1 MFNDTPATLS
11 RRMFLARVAGGI
23 AAWSSVN
30 GYARENSTTEEP
42 YFLTRGVVLTPE
54 DFTWTGWPEA
64 AKEARLTTI
73 SLHHSQS
80 PAHVIRF
87 VQSPAGRRVLEQCQK
102 LGLQVEYELHAMR
115 ELLPRDLFSKDPS
128 LFRMDDQGQRNPDAN
143 LCVHSS
149 AALQIAAENA
159 LRMAKILQ
167 PATHRYF
174 FWGDDG
180 LPWCRC
186 PQCRDLGDSDQAL
199 LLENS
204 LVEALQSWDP
214 QARLAHLAYAN
225 SLQPPRSIRPHPGI
239 FLEFAPIHRRYD
251 IPFESG
257 EDEAQ
262 RQNLAALDANL
273 QIFGAKNAQ
282 ALEYWL
288 DVSRFS
294 QWTKPAKKL
303 PFSPST
309 LQADLHTYGRRGIR
323 HLTSFAVYID
333 ADYVRQYGI
342 PPIQTYG
349 EALYQE
355 KPE

>member
-1 MFNDTPATLS
+1 MINYTPETLS
-11 RRMFLARVAGGI
+11 RRRFLARSAAGL
-23 AAWSSVN
+23 AAGAAAVL
-30 GYARENSTTEEP
+30 ARGETGLEEP
-42 YFLTRGVVLTPE
+42 FFQTRGVVLTPG

-64 AKEARLTTI
+64 AKDARLTTI

-80 PAHVIRF
+80 PAHVIQF
-87 VQSPAGRRVLEQCQK
+87 MQSPSGQRFLEQWNQ
-102 LGLQVEYELHAMR
+102 LGLQAEYELHAMR

-128 LFRMDDQGQRNPDAN
+128 LFRMDEKGERNPDAN

-149 AALQIAAENA
+149 AALAIAAENA
-159 LRMAKILQ
+159 LRIAKILK
-167 PATHRYF
+167 PATHRYY

-186 PQCRDLGDSDQAL
+186 SQCRELGDSDQAL
-199 LLENS
+199 ILENYLVKALRS
-204 LVEALQSWDP
+204 LDS
-214 QARLAHLAYAN
+214 QAQLAHLAYAN
-225 SLQPPRSIRPHPGI
+225 SLQPPRQVQPGPGV

-262 RQNLAALDANL
+262 RRNLEALDANL
-273 QIFGAKNAQ
+273 AVFGAENAQ

-294 QWTKPAKKL
+294 QWTRPAKPL

-309 LQADLHTYGRRGIR
+309 LRADLRTYGRRGIR
-323 HLTSFAVYID
+323 HLTTFAVFIDEEYIKK
-333 ADYVRQYGI
+333 YGV
-342 PPIQTYG
+342 PPVQTYG
-349 EALYQE
+349 DALYQWR
-355 KPE
+355 PE